1 MFKQTLKLFSKK
13 EKLIIVFCYF
23 LLITLFVFFPVI
35 YGDPFWDDW
44 IFIFRNEH
52 FYNQS
57 FLSYFP
63 GGNESRSWPMFF
75 TSMWVFLRLFG
86 SHYFLYHLASLILH
100 SVNGFLIYR
109 LANRFKL
116 KWPWLL
122 TLLYL
127 IHPHQILTVGWI
139 MQFKTILSIF
149 FMLIA
154 LESLC
159 KFYETEKESFFLA
172 SLVLYTFSLLS
183 KSTTLCL
190 IFTIPFIVPT
200 LKKKISLK
208 KMAIISGPFI
218 LLGVLAFVRTIWSYR
233 EAILNEA
240 YSANH
245 IKDRLLLSLKV
256 FSHYLEFLIW
266 PTKNLLFQKSVLL
279 DLSAREFLEI
289 FVACVFILWLGREIF
304 KKNEPIL
311 KGSFIF
317 FMTSL
322 FPFCGLVFIPIFSFS
337 NFIPYWLSIP
347 SLGLIPI
354 IGHFAS
360 HKKILIA
367 LVIGFAL
374 VSHVQSY
381 SMKNPEKII
390 IDSLE
395 HTPNQKLFY
404 VTLIEHYV
412 YSGECTKAREAHTKL
427 TELSGSQE
435 IPLLT
440 KVNRCIPMP

>member
-1 MFKQTLKLFSKK
+1 MFKHTLNLYSKK
-13 EKLIIVFCYF
+13 EKLLLFFGFF
-23 LLITLFVFFPVI
+23 LLVTLFVFFPVI
-35 YGDPFWDDW
+35 YGQPFWDDW

-63 GGNESRSWPMFF
+63 GGKESRSWPMFY
-75 TSMWVFLRLFG
+75 TSMWFFLRLFG

-100 SVNGFLIYR
+100 SINGFLIYR
-109 LANRFKL
+109 LSHRFKL

-139 MQFKTILSIF
+139 MQFKTILALF
-149 FMLIA
+149 FMFIS

-159 KFYETEKESFFLA
+159 RFYDTGKERYFLA
-172 SLVLYTFSLLS
+172 SLVLYSFSLLS

-190 IFTIPFIVPT
+190 IFTIPFIIPV
-200 LKKKISLK
+200 LKKKISVK
-208 KMAIISGPFI
+208 KMVAISGPF
-218 LLGVLAFVRTIWSYR
+218 LFLGLLAFLRTIWNFR
-233 EAILNEA
+233 GAILNEV
-240 YSANH
+240 YSSNH
-245 IKDRLLLSLKV
+245 IKDRLLLSFKV
-256 FSHYLEFLIW
+256 LSRYLEYLIW
-266 PTKNLLFQKSVLL
+266 PSKNLLFQKSITLN
-279 DLSAREFLEI
+279 LSSREFLEI
-289 FVACVFILWLGREIF
+289 FVVCSFIIWLGREIF
-304 KKNEPIL
+304 KKNDPVL

-317 FMTSL
+317 FLTSL
-322 FPFCGLVFIPIFSFS
+322 FPFCGLVFIPIFSYS

-347 SLGLIPI
+347 SVGLLPI
-354 IGHFAS
+354 IGHYS
-360 HKKILIA
+360 SNKKILA
-367 LVIGFAL
+367 GFVICFAL
-374 VSHVQSY
+374 VTHFQSY

-390 IDSLE
+390 VASLE
-395 HTPNQKLFY
+395 HSPDQKLFY

-427 TELSGSQE
+427 TQLSGSQE